1 MRLLPAIFALLFF
14 GLPVQSSVAGE
25 LRPITHED
33 VWTMNRIGS
42 PVVSPDGQSAIVSV
56 MEPSYEKDGD
66 VSDLWLI
73 RVDGSKAPRR
83 LTATKEGE
91 SDVDWRP
98 DGGAIAFTAK
108 RGEDKVKQVYVLDMT
123 GPGEAVRIT
132 SLSTASAKPAWSP
145 DGSRIAFESKVYP
158 GAPDDEA
165 NQAEK
170 KARDDR
176 DYNVSAYDIFPIRQ
190 WDRWRDDRE
199 IHLFVQDAVEGA
211 TATDLLAGSELVKA
225 RGFAGTPTRSG
236 DTLNAVWA
244 PDGKTLVFNATT
256 NLDDAAHARVLY
268 HLYAVS
274 VAAGEPQKLTDA
286 DDWSCTAPQFSGDGK
301 QLYCQFSPSNVK
313 VYNHTGIG
321 RFKWTGDG
329 VSGKPEIITDGFDRS
344 VNNFQI
350 SDNDRKIFLTA
361 ADAGRVRI
369 YSLPARVGEA
379 KPLNTE
385 SRGVYSG
392 LQVAGKHLLATW
404 ENSAIPAE
412 IVRVD
417 QDGKHQALTSF
428 NKERVRDIDLQPF
441 QEIWFENSNGRQVHS
456 WLALPPGFDETKKYP
471 LVLQIHGGP
480 FSSSMD
486 AGHVRW
492 SAPLLAAP
500 GYVVLMTDYTGSV
513 GYGLEFSRDI
523 EGDPLKTPGLDLLQ
537 AAEVAIERFPFIDGD
552 RQAATG
558 ASYGGHLVNWLQGT
572 TSHFKALV
580 GHAGLVDLEGQYSS
594 SDTIYNR
601 EIMNGGP
608 PWGDSPVWKEQS
620 PSSYADHFSTPIL
633 LTIGE
638 KDFRVPIN
646 QTIAAWS
653 YVQRKQVPGRLL
665 VFHDANHWIMKG
677 GDARYFWDELHGW
690 LAKYLQTE

>member
-1 MRLLPAIFALLFF
+1 MRLFLAITALLFF
-14 GLPVQSSVAGE
+14 SFAFDPLAAEE
-25 LRPITHED
+25 LRPINHED
-33 VWTMNRIGS
+33 VWTMNRLGS
-42 PVVSPDGQSAIVSV
+42 LAVSPDGEYAIVSV
-56 MEPSYEKDGD
+56 TEPSYEKDAD

-73 RVDGSKAPRR
+73 HVDGSVPPRR
-83 LTATKEGE
+83 LTSSKESE
-91 SDVDWRP
+91 SSVDWRA

-108 RGEDKVKQVYVLDMT
+108 RGDDEVKQVYVLDMK
-123 GPGEAVRIT
+123 GPGEAVRLT
-132 SLSTASAKPAWSP
+132 DLSTGCSNPVWSP
-145 DGSRIAFESKVYP
+145 DGSKIAFESTVYP
-158 GAPDDEA
+158 GALDDEA
-165 NQAEK
+165 NKAEK

-176 DYNVSAYDIFPIRQ
+176 DYNVSAYEMFPIRQ
-190 WDRWRDDRE
+190 WDHWRDDRQV
-199 IHLFVQDAVEGA
+199 HLYVQDATAGA
-211 TATDLLAGSELVKA
+211 TATDLLYGSALA
-225 RGFAGTPTRSG
+225 QAPGFSGSPNRSG
-236 DTLNAVWA
+236 NSLNAVWA

-256 NLDDAAHARVLY
+256 NLDDAAHSRVLY
-268 HLYAVS
+268 HLYS
-274 VAAGEPQKLTDA
+274 VGLEGEEPAQLTSDEN
-286 DDWSCTAPQFSGDGK
+286 WSCTGPMFSGNGR
-301 QLYCQFSPSNVK
+301 QLYCSLRPANME
-313 VYNHTGIG
+313 VYNHSEIG
-321 RFKWTGDG
+321 RFVWEK
-329 VSGKPEIITDGFDRS
+329 GKALEQPRVITTGFDRS
-344 VNNFQI
+344 VNDYEI
-350 SDNDRKIFLTA
+350 SADGRTIYLTA

-369 YSLPARVGEA
+369 YSLPAKGGDA
-379 KPLNTE
+379 KPLDPN

-392 LQVAGKHLLATW
+392 LQVAGKKLVAKW

-412 IVRVD
+412 VVRVN
-417 QDGKHQALTSF
+417 QKGEHEALTRF
-428 NKERVRDIDLQPF
+428 NADRVKGIDLQPF
-441 QEIWFENSNGRQVHS
+441 TEFWFENSNGRQVHS
-456 WLALPPGFDETKKYP
+456 WLALPPGFDKDKKYP

-480 FSSSMD
+480 FSSSLD

-492 SAPLLAAP
+492 SPSLLAAP

-513 GYGLEFSRDI
+513 GYGEAFSRDI
-523 EGDPLKTPGLDLLQ
+523 GGDPLKTPGLDLLQ

-572 TSHFKALV
+572 TTHFKALV

-608 PWGDSPVWKEQS
+608 PWGDSDVWREQS
-620 PSSYADHFSTPIL
+620 PSSYADQFSTPIM

-677 GDARYFWDELHGW
+677 GDARYFWGEVHGW
-690 LAKYLQTE
+690 LAKYLQE